1 MVYISGDTHRDF
13 DRFYRFCEIMETTK
27 KDLISV
33 KDMRKYRGAVRRLTW
48 IRNTLIRYLQR
59 MVRFIPLTVEKPLLK
74 NKESLFKRRKK

>member
-1 MVYISGDTHRDF
+1 MVYITGDTHRDF

-27 KDLISV
+27 KGLISV

-59 MVRFIPLTVEKPLLK
+59 MVRFIPLTVEKPL
-74 NKESLFKRRKK
+74 